1 MSNRSFRFTVR
12 VLELTRRRFP
22 PALQRRGALDLAMQG
37 PRSEGKRLWDR
48 DKQCYKVNLL
58 SHHILRMRKPA
69 CARTGLR
76 PGPGRRGHGYR
87 PRTLRVPPLYEDGP
101 DNGTWNFDRYYMPLA
116 SDVVV
121 WQQTAKVL
129 PALSET
135 DPPKG
140 WQRWQMIPIIS
151 ALVSAIAHVTGQ
163 RFRQTSVTAEN

>member
-1 MSNRSFRFTVR
+1 MRQ
-12 VLELTRRRFP
+12 
-22 PALQRRGALDLAMQG
+22 PA
-37 PRSEGKRLWDR
+37 
-48 DKQCYKVNLL
+48 Y
-58 SHHILRMRKPA
+58 
-69 CARTGLR
+69 ARTGLR

-116 SDVVV
+116 SDAVV

-140 WQRWQMIPIIS
+140 GQRWQMIPIIS
-151 ALVSAIAHVTGQ
+151 ALVNAIAHVTGQ
-163 RFRQTSVTAEN
+163 RFRQTSVTAENIRKFVS